1 MDDVP
6 PGAPADDLA
15 ASRARDAQWVEA
27 ALAGDQQAFGRLYD
41 AWFDRVF
48 NLARGVVRDDEVAAE
63 VAQDAFLSAW
73 KNLATLENTD
83 AFGGWLLRIARNA
96 SFNRQK
102 KEARSRPV
110 DDEGMSMI
118 EQVGSS
124 PVSAPSG
131 FGVEDRL
138 SRLDDPEQFVADA
151 EMVALVRESAA
162 TLGER
167 DAEVLDLQL
176 RYGMSPAEIGEVIG
190 VNRNAANQLC
200 HRIRK
205 RFATAV
211 QARVLWNGS
220 RPACDQLDALLTSA
234 GVTRFDAE
242 AVRLADKHAPDCEQC
257 SERRE
262 LRLQPAA
269 MFASVPLLAA
279 PVLLK
284 AKTAAALE
292 GAGVPMGGSAHAATA
307 GGAHVA
313 ISLGDGRTIE
323 EAPADDDAPGDL
335 SAGPHPVRRALVMGG
350 VALVLVLLAVG
361 VLLAE
366 RPDEGLVDGEVA
378 TAAGQSTSTSRA
390 TSTTQTPTSQAAESD
405 DTVPDSLLPPGE
417 STTVP
422 PTIVDPGALTPDPQ
436 PPAPNPVNP
445 IPPPAT
451 TPLSVSFVVSDP
463 APGNG
468 WIMIDPGAP
477 TLEWSVSGGGAASV
491 RLRPPSVDAQPGW
504 GSATAL
510 AGSIVVCPGLN
521 SGSSC
526 SAAAG
531 VHRYF
536 LDVLD
541 GQGRVIAIRSL
552 TLTI

>member
-15 ASRARDAQWVEA
+15 DSRARDAQWVEA

-83 AFGGWLLRIARNA
+83 AFGGWLLRITRNA

-110 DDEGMSMI
+110 DDEGMSVI

-151 EMVALVRESAA
+151 EMVALVRDSAA

-220 RPACDQLDALLTSA
+220 RPACDRLDALLTSA

-269 MFASVPLLAA
+269 LFASMPLLAA

-284 AKTAAALE
+284 VKTAAALE
-292 GAGVPMGGSAHAATA
+292 GAGVPMGGSAHAAT
-307 GGAHVA
+307 
-313 ISLGDGRTIE
+313 
-323 EAPADDDAPGDL
+323 
-335 SAGPHPVRRALVMGG
+335 
-350 VALVLVLLAVG
+350 
-361 VLLAE
+361 
-366 RPDEGLVDGEVA
+366 
-378 TAAGQSTSTSRA
+378 
-390 TSTTQTPTSQAAESD
+390 
-405 DTVPDSLLPPGE
+405 
-417 STTVP
+417 
-422 PTIVDPGALTPDPQ
+422 
-436 PPAPNPVNP
+436 
-445 IPPPAT
+445 
-451 TPLSVSFVVSDP
+451 
-463 APGNG
+463 
-468 WIMIDPGAP
+468 
-477 TLEWSVSGGGAASV
+477 
-491 RLRPPSVDAQPGW
+491 
-504 GSATAL
+504 
-510 AGSIVVCPGLN
+510 
-521 SGSSC
+521 
-526 SAAAG
+526 SAA
-531 VHRYF
+531 VR
-536 LDVLD
+536 
-541 GQGRVIAIRSL
+541 GRSAPRSCL
-552 TLTI
+552 PG

>member
-292 GAGVPMGGSAHAATA
+292 GAGVPMGGSAHAATSGA
-307 GGAHVA
+307 GAHVA

-323 EAPADDDAPGDL
+323 DGPGDDDAPADVSTG
-335 SAGPHPVRRALVMGG
+335 AHPVRRALVMGG

-378 TAAGQSTSTSRA
+378 TEAGESTSTSRA
-390 TSTTQTPTSQAAESD
+390 TSTTQTPTSQPVEAG

-422 PTIVDPGALTPDPQ
+422 PTAVDPGPAFPDPL
-436 PPAPNPVNP
+436 PPDPND
-445 IPPPAT
+445 PPPTT
-451 TPLSVSFVVSDP
+451 TPLRVSFVLSDP
-463 APGNG
+463 TPGNG

-477 TLEWSVSGGGAASV
+477 TLEWSVAGGGAASV
-491 RLRPPSVDAQPGW
+491 RLRPPSVDNQPSW

-510 AGSIVVCPGLN
+510 TGSMVICPGQN

-536 LDVLD
+536 LDILD
-541 GQGRVIAIRSL
+541 GQGRVMAIRNV